1 MTATAVV
8 ASLPSPLSEP
18 GGKQV
23 TASREYVSDKLRLP
37 KSPFLASNLKGFQ
50 FGDLEKNEWPK
61 SSAQQFS
68 GHQAN
73 LLWGLFFPRD
83 ITEMRQRN

>member
-23 TASREYVSDKLRLP
+23 TASREDVSDKLRLP

-50 FGDLEKNEWPK
+50 FGD
-61 SSAQQFS
+61 
-68 GHQAN
+68 
-73 LLWGLFFPRD
+73 
-83 ITEMRQRN
+83 ITET